1 MKKYKIFCQKNL
13 IYEKEE
19 NRIEVVI
26 NIFEKNKINEG

>member
-1 MKKYKIFCQKNL
+1 MNKYKIFCQKNL

-19 NRIEVVI
+19 NGKKVVI

>member
-1 MKKYKIFCQKNL
+1 MKKYKHFCQKNL

-26 NIFEKNKINEG
+26 NIFEKNKINEE